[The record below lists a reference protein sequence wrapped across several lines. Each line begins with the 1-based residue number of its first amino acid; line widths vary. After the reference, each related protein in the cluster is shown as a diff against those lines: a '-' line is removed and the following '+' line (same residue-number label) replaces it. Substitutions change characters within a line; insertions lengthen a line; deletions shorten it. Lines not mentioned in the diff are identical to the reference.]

1 MITVERLNGVT
12 HISFPEAE
20 VSGDRLNAFLD
31 LLREPH
37 TARVSTVNPLSRAE
51 WERIYSQPDEFA
63 GVTAAQLAASQVQEE
78 PQ

>member
-1 MITVERLNGVT
+1 MITVERLNGMT
-12 HISFPEAE
+12 RISFPEAE
-20 VSGDRLNAFLD
+20 VPGDRLNAFLD
-31 LLREPH
+31 WLRQPQSG
-37 TARVSTVNPLSRAE
+37 RVTTMDPGPRAE

>member
-1 MITVERLNGVT
+1 MITVERLNGMT

-20 VSGDRLNAFLD
+20 VSGDRLNALLD
-31 LLREPH
+31 FLREPH
-37 TARVSTVNPLSRAE
+37 TARVSTVNPLPRAE